1 MPNDYEG
8 QEFET
13 PPEVEE
19 AAPTSKSM
27 ADTAKKLWLMKQEV
41 DELEEAVKTAK
52 EDVTRLELDLFNRM
66 VEAGMD
72 KMTVDGVSFRPEIK
86 VHASLDKGC
95 GEDLIYAVLRERGH
109 GGMIKE
115 TVNATTFAAWAR
127 EQIEANG
134 GEDLPAW
141 AAEFTRVYKQFRIA
155 TRRGAK

>member
-8 QEFET
+8 QEFDM

-19 AAPTSKSM
+19 ATTTSKSM

-52 EDVTRLELDLFNRM
+52 EEATRLEEELFNQM
-66 VEAGMD
+66 IDGGLD
-72 KMTVDGVSFRPEIK
+72 KMTVEGIAFRPEIK
-86 VHASLDKGC
+86 VHASIDKGY
-95 GEDLIYAVLRERGH
+95 GEDLVFAMLRDRGH

-134 GEDLPAW
+134 GEELPAW
-141 AAEFTRVYKQFRIA
+141 AAEFTKVYRQHRIA
-155 TRRGAK
+155 TRRGSK